1 MSRAE
6 DIFQKL
12 IYFGEDALDDFI
24 INRQAEELF
33 LDFKQT
39 TPGIGKN
46 VTSLPRDDR
55 KNLAKCISGFGNS
68 EGGVIVWGVECSR
81 DMDIGDV
88 AKAKI
93 KVPNVHRYLSW
104 LENAISGCTIPSH
117 NKVRNH
123 IISSDENGNGYIA
136 TYIPKAEAAPL
147 MSTVGNNIYIRS
159 GSNNV
164 PAPYSVIAGMFGRSP
179 QPNVELIL
187 TDRKLEILDNKTEQ
201 LIHPDNETAA
211 PKAAPEIEKIIKISF
226 AVHLQNDSSVI
237 ARELYL
243 SCSTGSGGGEYNKVR
258 FLNYNQMD
266 SIAGMPNQ
274 LNLISR
280 PELRL
285 PPRGTLKFANI
296 EMIFT
301 SFVDS
306 DFLFDGVVGADEAA
320 PKSFRFYINK
330 NTLRSYV
337 AKALRQEEGDEE
349 ENRLLVNEFFNDF
362 FRSEF

>member
-68 EGGVIVWGVECSR
+68 EGGVIIWGVECSR

-88 AKAKI
+88 AKAKV

-123 IISSDENGNGYIA
+123 IISVDKNGDGYIA
-136 TYIPKAEAAPL
+136 TYIPKAEVSPL
-147 MSTVGNNIYIRS
+147 MSTVGNSIYIRS

-179 QPNVELIL
+179 QPNIDLRLMDKKI
-187 TDRKLEILDNKTEQ
+187 EIIDNQEEHLVTGTEDN
-201 LIHPDNETAA
+201 PD
-211 PKAAPEIEKIIKISF
+211 KSF
-226 AVHLQNDSSVI
+226 AKVIRIGFSVHAQNNSSVI

-243 SCSTGSGGGEYNKVR
+243 SCSNESTGSDLNKVR

-266 SIAGMPNQ
+266 AIAGLPSQ

-280 PELRL
+280 QELRL
-285 PPRGTLKFANI
+285 PPRGSLKFANI
-296 EMIFT
+296 EIILT
-301 SFVDS
+301 PLAEN
-306 DFLFDGVVGADEAA
+306 DFLFDGVVGADKAA
-320 PKSFRFYINK
+320 PKNFRIYINK

-337 AKALRQEEGDEE
+337 AKALRLEKDDAEG
-349 ENRLLVNEFFNDF
+349 RTLLLNEFFNDF
-362 FRSEF
+362 FRSES